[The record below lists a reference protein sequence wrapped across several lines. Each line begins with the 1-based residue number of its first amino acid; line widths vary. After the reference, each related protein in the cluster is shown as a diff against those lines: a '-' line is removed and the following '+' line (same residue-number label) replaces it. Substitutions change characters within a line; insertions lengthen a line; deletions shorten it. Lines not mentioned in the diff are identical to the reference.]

1 MKPYCMGI
9 LSIAIWL
16 LVVNNK
22 YLWTNL
28 KKKISV
34 NYGFSESALIA
45 FKLSVKS
52 YITKSQIMS
61 HPAYKSFSYILRA
74 YEMFYYRFSI

>member
-16 LVVNNK
+16 LVNNK

-45 FKLSVKS
+45 FKLSVNHT
-52 YITKSQIMS
+52 IV
-61 HPAYKSFSYILRA
+61 R
-74 YEMFYYRFSI
+74 